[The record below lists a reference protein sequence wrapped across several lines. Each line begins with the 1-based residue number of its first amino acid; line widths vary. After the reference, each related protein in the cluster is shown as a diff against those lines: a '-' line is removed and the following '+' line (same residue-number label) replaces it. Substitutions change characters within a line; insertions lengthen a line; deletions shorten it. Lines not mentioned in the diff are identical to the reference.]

1 MKVRL
6 LQASQI
12 RHEAGEIVEVS
23 PARAGF
29 LLSCGAAETLE
40 KTKETATKEPEAEV
54 PEIKEEVPP
63 VAKKTTKTTTKKA
76 KK

>member
-54 PEIKEEVPP
+54 PEIKEEVPV

>member
-54 PEIKEEVPP
+54 PEIKEEVP

>member
-29 LLSCGAAETLE
+29 LLSCGAAEMPE
-40 KTKETATKEPEAEV
+40 KTKETATKEPDAEV
-54 PEIKEEVPP
+54 PETKEEVPP